1 MINNHPGMLLGHKCV
16 TFITTCFTLSI
27 KIVILQL
34 LSFLQSKNAQRL
46 MKKYFSMYIKIINL
60 AHLNICP
67 FNILLPSICNKHYWQ
82 CVFGELFSFRVKY
95 LDTNMQQPI
104 FELQIIIWFIIWY
117 VTKCRTA
124 PVLDWNSPKCAYI
137 GHAEKHIVHWYEKLD
152 ILSLNNFRSEKK
164 IGRKLF
170 DYCQL

>member
-67 FNILLPSICNKHYWQ
+67 FNILLPPICNKHYWQ
-82 CVFGELFSFRVKY
+82 CVLGESLSWIEKY
-95 LDTNMQQPI
+95 LDTNMQQ
-104 FELQIIIWFIIWY
+104 IWNDTSLNDISLFDQYAW
-117 VTKCRTA
+117 RF
-124 PVLDWNSPKCAYI
+124 PFSVLDWNIPKYSYI
-137 GHAEKHIVHWYEKLD
+137 GQAI
-152 ILSLNNFRSEKK
+152 K
-164 IGRKLF
+164 I
-170 DYCQL
+170 YCTIIWNAGYSFIKWFFVR

>member
-1 MINNHPGMLLGHKCV
+1 MGLLLVINNHPGMLLGHKCV

-34 LSFLQSKNAQRL
+34 LSFLHSKNAQRL

-82 CVFGELFSFRVKY
+82 CVFGDLFYWRAKY
-95 LDTNMQQPI
+95 LDTNMQRRI
-104 FELQIIIWFIIWY
+104 FELHIHMIYNFTKF
-117 VTKCRTA
+117 TKCCTFFYA
-124 PVLDWNSPKCAYI
+124 KN
-137 GHAEKHIVHWYEKLD
+137 
-152 ILSLNNFRSEKK
+152 ILYDDMKSWT
-164 IGRKLF
+164 LF
-170 DYCQL
+170 H

>member
-34 LSFLQSKNAQRL
+34 LSFLHSKNAQRL

-82 CVFGELFSFRVKY
+82 CVFGELFLLESEIYRHKY
-95 LDTNMQQPI
+95 ATTHRRI
-104 FELQIIIWFIIWY
+104 FELHIHTIYNF
-117 VTKCRTA
+117 TKFTMCCKFG
-124 PVLDWNSPKCAYI
+124 VW
-137 GHAEKHIVHWYEKLD
+137 H
-152 ILSLNNFRSEKK
+152 ILSPHTGLK
-164 IGRKLF
+164 
-170 DYCQL
+170 